1 MADRLTSIRKQIA
14 ALQEREAKLVKARNK
29 EVIETVRALIA
40 KHGLTAE
47 DIGLEA
53 ASPVT
58 VGRGRRRSAATATRK
73 GAAAV
78 GVPKYRDPK
87 SGKTWTGRGKPPS
100 WIAKARDRTKYLIDS
115 AESDTG
121 SVAAPANSGTRRG
134 RTGTSKPKAA
144 RVGKA
149 KPARKAAGHKAEAP
163 ALRANGTKPT
173 AKKAATNKQSRKS
186 STKRRQVKPA
196 EQAGAEN
203 VSET

>member
-29 EVIETVRALIA
+29 EVIDTVRALIA

-53 ASPVT
+53 PSPAT
-58 VGRGRRRSAATATRK
+58 VGRGRRRSAAAATRK

-115 AESDTG
+115 AEPDTR
-121 SVAAPANSGTRRG
+121 SVAAPATSGTRRG

-173 AKKAATNKQSRKS
+173 AKKAVTTKQSRKS